1 MRLDVALNVL
11 WGAGIIDD
19 DAQKILVNGVVLEQ
33 LDRREAVTLRGT
45 VRAKRLATSRTTSHV
60 GPVATAHGKAQE
72 PATEK
77 DRHGEGEVI
86 QMGPPLIR
94 VVEDNDVPLVQVLQ
108 TKALPRGA
116 GAELH
121 RC

>member
-1 MRLDVALNVL
+1 M
-11 WGAGIIDD
+11 
-19 DAQKILVNGVVLEQ
+19 LEQ
-33 LDRREAVTLRGT
+33 LDRRETQSLGGNVSAE
-45 VRAKRLATSRTTSHV
+45 RLAPGRATSHV

-77 DRHGEGEVI
+77 DRHGEGNVI
-86 QMGPPLIR
+86 QMGPPLVR
-94 VVEDNDVPLVQVLQ
+94 VVEDNDVPFVQVLQ
-108 TKALPRGA
+108 TKALPRSA